1 MKNDVST
8 ILQCALYM
16 LHKFFLFHALGMVN
30 EKIST
35 HFIVA
40 WKLHN
45 YTAHSYHMKGN
56 FVVKHLTHLGQG
68 FSQQS
73 SDHIRKGNTS

>member
-40 WKLHN
+40 
-45 YTAHSYHMKGN
+45 
-56 FVVKHLTHLGQG
+56 
-68 FSQQS
+68 
-73 SDHIRKGNTS
+73 